1 MGIKLSSVCCAYC
14 NARLPTEEDEFTGI
28 RSEVKQK
35 HKKEMIPLPFQ
46 DYLNRKKSESEND
59 LSLHF
64 LESRKFDYFNSDN
77 RTMNLS
83 AILKIQEIP
92 SPSDGF
98 LNDFHIK
105 ERRSFSL
112 HERKKEKKEKQ
123 EKLQLFLPNQRKSL
137 DPRNLKGLNMRK
149 NVNISK

>member
-1 MGIKLSSVCCAYC
+1 
-14 NARLPTEEDEFTGI
+14 
-28 RSEVKQK
+28 
-35 HKKEMIPLPFQ
+35 
-46 DYLNRKKSESEND
+46 
-59 LSLHF
+59 
-64 LESRKFDYFNSDN
+64 
-77 RTMNLS
+77 MNLS
-83 AILKIQEIP
+83 AILKIQEIPQIP